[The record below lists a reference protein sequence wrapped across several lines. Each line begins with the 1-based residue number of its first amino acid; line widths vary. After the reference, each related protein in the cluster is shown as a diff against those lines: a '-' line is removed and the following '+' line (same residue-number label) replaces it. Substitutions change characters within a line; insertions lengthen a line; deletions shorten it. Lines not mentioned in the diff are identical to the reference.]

1 MELAKCSLDDVIK
14 KKIKIEFTLEQI
26 VVHLKDII
34 DAVNYLFKI
43 HGISHRDLKPQ
54 NILLNFKNKLMIAD
68 FGLSKVIDSEMLTR
82 GSQTVVGGTEY
93 YMSPERYD

>member
-26 VVHLKDII
+26 IVHIKDLI
-34 DAVNYLFKI
+34 DAVNYLFKM

-54 NILLNFKNKLMIAD
+54 NITLNLQNKLMIAD
-68 FGLSKVIDSEMLTR
+68 FRISKEIDYSMLTR
-82 GSQTVVGGTEY
+82 GSKTVVGESRD
-93 YMSPERYD
+93 YMSPDRYD

>member
-1 MELAKCSLDDVIK
+1 M
-14 KKIKIEFTLEQI
+14 EQI
-26 VVHLKDII
+26 IFQIKDLIN
-34 DAVNYLFKI
+34 AVNYLFKI

-68 FGLSKVIDSEMLTR
+68 FGISKVIESAMLTSR
-82 GSQTVVGGTEY
+82 HQTVVGGTMY

>member
-1 MELAKCSLDDVIK
+1 MELAKCSLDDVIQ

-26 VVHLKDII
+26 VVHIKDII

-54 NILLNFKNKLMIAD
+54 NILLNFKNKLMLAD
-68 FGLSKVIDSEMLTR
+68 FGISKVIDSAMLSR
-82 GSQTVVGGTEY
+82 GSQTVVVGSIY
-93 YMSPERYD
+93 